1 MLRSKDVSHHS
12 NNLSDY
18 CLTTCFAFLL
28 KHDHLIKVFLD
39 NNGTQILHDNMK
51 KYPSDLQK
59 MYYTLLVLWLIS
71 FSEKSV
77 IYFTDPKLRLV
88 G

>member
-1 MLRSKDVSHHS
+1 
-12 NNLSDY
+12 
-18 CLTTCFAFLL
+18 
-28 KHDHLIKVFLD
+28 
-39 NNGTQILHDNMK
+39 MK

-77 IYFTDPKLRLV
+77 AFFTDPSVRFFFNSDYVLIV
-88 G
+88 SYVIVEISWI